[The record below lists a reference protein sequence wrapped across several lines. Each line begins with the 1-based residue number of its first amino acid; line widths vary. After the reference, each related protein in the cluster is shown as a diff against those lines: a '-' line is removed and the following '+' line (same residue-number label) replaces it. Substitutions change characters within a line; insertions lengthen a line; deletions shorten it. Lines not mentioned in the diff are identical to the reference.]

1 MVPFGAR
8 RRGRPWRGLSSRQ
21 WSFFE
26 QRLARTRPHPLDAD
40 SHTTRPRIGSEQMS
54 RAASIRFPIQP
65 RMVGPEKVARRVGVT
80 LATFE
85 AKRAELERQGFPAP
99 DPVL

>member
-1 MVPFGAR
+1 
-8 RRGRPWRGLSSRQ
+8 
-21 WSFFE
+21 
-26 QRLARTRPHPLDAD
+26 
-40 SHTTRPRIGSEQMS
+40 MS
-54 RAASIRFPIQP
+54 RTASIRFPIRP

-99 DPVL
+99 DPVLGTYCLEAVDRWIDDRAGLMREDDPVSAQAAMLRSVREQAWAK